1 MAPGSGFFMKFPTFE
16 DSEYVSKYGFLKDQG
31 RLEATGKDTDK
42 YMFKV
47 PTLRNIALT
56 APYFHN
62 GAVPTLDEAVRVM
75 AKVQLNKDL
84 SDEQVADMVA
94 FLNGLTGEFPE
105 QLLPRLPATPCW
117 SISSRED

>member
-1 MAPGSGFFMKFPTFE
+1 VPG
-16 DSEYVSKYGFLKDQG
+16 
-31 RLEATGKDTDK
+31 
-42 YMFKV
+42 
-47 PTLRNIALT
+47 LRNIALT

-105 QLLPRLPATPCW
+105 QVLPRLPATPGW
-117 SISSRED
+117 SINSPKLSRYPSD